1 MGGSGALGE
10 NVANLVGQYLAM
22 GLGAWILSY
31 FLSAM
36 GNKEF
41 SGMSKLIAAVYAVAA
56 VGVIG
61 AVVIN
66 WINQTVEKIT
76 QAVDKVPFL

>member
-1 MGGSGALGE
+1 ME
-10 NVANLVGQYLAM
+10 ITNLVAQYLGM

-61 AVVIN
+61 AVAIN
-66 WINQTVEKIT
+66 WINQAVEKIT
-76 QAVDKVPFL
+76 ETVDKVPFL

>member
-1 MGGSGALGE
+1 ME
-10 NVANLVGQYLAM
+10 IVNLFGQYVAM
-22 GLGAWILSY
+22 ALGAWLLSY

-41 SGMSKLIAAVYAVAA
+41 AGMSKLIAAVYAVAA

-61 AVVIN
+61 AVAIN
-66 WINQTVEKIT
+66 WINQAVEKIT
-76 QAVDKVPFL
+76 ETVDKVPFL